1 FAGMGH
7 GGTGKGLLAMERD
20 RHRKEMIYQVLDG
33 TGRLIGQVMS
43 PAAEP
48 RFGCGAATLLLVRRQ
63 A

>member
-1 FAGMGH
+1 M
-7 GGTGKGLLAMERD
+7 MERD
-20 RHRKEMIYQVLDG
+20 RHREETIYQVLDG
-33 TGRLIGQVMS
+33 TGRLIGQVVR